1 LRYIK
6 GTRDYGHFFPDDGEY
21 VSFCFYQNANWVR
34 DFGQMQISHGVDIQA
49 P

>member
-1 LRYIK
+1 MAISVLMMEN
-6 GTRDYGHFFPDDGEY
+6 TCHFFYE
-21 VSFCFYQNANWVR
+21 NANWVR

>member
-1 LRYIK
+1 LICIK
-6 GTRDYGHFFPDDGEY
+6 GIRDYGHFFPHDGKY
-21 VSFCFYQNANWVR
+21 VPFFYENANWAR